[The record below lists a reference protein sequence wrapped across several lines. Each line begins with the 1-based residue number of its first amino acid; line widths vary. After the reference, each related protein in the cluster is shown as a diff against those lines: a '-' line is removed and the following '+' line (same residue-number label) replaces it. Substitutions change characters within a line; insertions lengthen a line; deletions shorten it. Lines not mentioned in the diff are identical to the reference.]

1 MIRGI
6 FILAIVGYLIYRFGK
21 ALFKFFYLISGEEGD
36 QSARTTF
43 GGKRKPVDGNVNIDK
58 VPNNRDDKKKFKGG
72 DYVDYEEI

>member
-21 ALFKFFYLISGEEGD
+21 ALFKFFYLISGEQGD
-36 QSARTTF
+36 RSARTTF
-43 GGKRKPVDGNVNIDK
+43 EGKRKPVDGNVNIDK
-58 VPNNRDDKKKFKGG
+58 VPDKRGNKEKFKGG